1 MLIRSVYTMNIKNSK
16 VVIIGAGNVGVSTA
30 FALVNQG
37 ICDEIVLIDLNEEK
51 VLGEVLDLSH
61 CIEYMNRNVKVKAG
75 TYADCADAN
84 VIVIT
89 ASAPMPKDKNDRLIM
104 LQSSKKIM
112 KSIISQIM
120 PTGFDGHLIVVS
132 NPVDIMSYY
141 AYKLSGLP
149 ATQVMGSGTTL
160 DTARLRYNI
169 AKRIDVDPRSVNA
182 FVIGEHG
189 DSEMVPWSTVTIGG
203 KDIYSVV
210 RDNETRIGKKPYDE
224 ILQETIRGG
233 WEIFNRKGNTCYG
246 IAAST
251 AGIVKTIL
259 FNENKILPIST
270 LLHGQYGEDEL
281 YISVPTIIDHSGAK
295 EIVELF
301 LTPNEMEEFK
311 ASCQRLRSFYK
322 DLDIE

>member
-1 MLIRSVYTMNIKNSK
+1 MNIKNSK